1 MASMYQCRNLAMAAR
16 SLCARHGMKTP
27 TSVHKCQ
34 KRPIINV
41 NETYHECKGDLFA
54 RRFMKTP
61 MYTSLALLL
70 ALAFFKVSMNCARSC
85 CGDAAPLVQQSA
97 LTSGTRVR
105 RQACREYTPL
115 AQTHARACSLS
126 LSLSLRTCGC
136 NWVSCREVCVR
147 MDGARINTPDP
158 TVRPF
163 PPWGLECAGFLAFSR
178 PARARAAQVAEILE
192 EQRGAQTML
201 RRQRAPAQMPC
212 AVRSENAA

>member
-1 MASMYQCRNLAMAAR
+1 
-16 SLCARHGMKTP
+16 MKTP
-27 TSVHKCQ
+27 TGVHKCQ
-34 KRPIINV
+34 KRPTINV
-41 NETYHECKGDLFA
+41 KRDLHQCKRDLFA

-70 ALAFFKVSMNCARSC
+70 ALAFLKASMNCARSC
-85 CGDAAPLVQQSA
+85 CGDEHRAVSAAERPHKRDASTA
-97 LTSGTRVR
+97 SGVSRVHASRTNTR
-105 RQACREYTPL
+105 
-115 AQTHARACSLS
+115 ARVLSLS
-126 LSLSLRTCGC
+126 LSLSLSC

>member
-1 MASMYQCRNLAMAAR
+1 MWRQLVLDRETGGKMASMYQCRNLAMAAR

-85 CGDAAPLVQQSA
+85 CGDAAPLVQQRA

-105 RQACREYTPL
+105 RQACRGYTPL
-115 AQTHARACSLS
+115 AHARALSPSLS
-126 LSLSLRTCGC
+126 ALAAATRSVAGKCAR
-136 NWVSCREVCVR
+136 VR
-147 MDGARINTPDP
+147 MGGQ
-158 TVRPF
+158 RPH
-163 PPWGLECAGFLAFSR
+163 R
-178 PARARAAQVAEILE
+178 RRAHK
-192 EQRGAQTML
+192 GT
-201 RRQRAPAQMPC
+201 
-212 AVRSENAA
+212 